1 MEAGQ
6 GEDFGDIIRVL
17 HVDDEPNTLR
27 FCKMFLKMIDPS
39 IRVVS
44 SISPGEATGLLKESR
59 FDCIVSDYQ
68 MPEEDG
74 VEFARRVRKESG
86 VPFIL
91 YTGKG
96 SEEVAEAA
104 FSAGVDDYLRKEL
117 DPSNFQVLANRPG
130 RW

>member
-27 FCKMFLKMIDPS
+27 FCKMLLEMIDPS

-44 SISPGEATGLLKESR
+44 SISPGEATGLLKERR

-74 VEFARRVRKESG
+74 VEFVRAWG
-86 VPFIL
+86 
-91 YTGKG
+91 
-96 SEEVAEAA
+96 
-104 FSAGVDDYLRKEL
+104 LRPRIGL
-117 DPSNFQVLANRPG
+117 L
-130 RW
+130 